1 MLLFVYFENSS
12 SVYYIVVIFA
22 PYQILILC
30 RPHHNENAHYSR
42 TFRNRPH
49 KMPRVSVRLRK
60 VVAYE
65 SCIVGGLLRGEGPTH
80 LLLER
85 MYCIQFRG
93 YDICKRHVVSKS
105 PSHSCTMSTVVHTA
119 NTNIRPLY
127 QLENYST
134 VILKSDGGRFREV
147 VVVGSN
153 YKALTGKI
161 LVFWIS
167 GHFWGYPVTSPPMK
181 SPTRNIYLNTYR
193 KDKSLNSFTL
203 DLQWNLRR

>member
-1 MLLFVYFENSS
+1 
-12 SVYYIVVIFA
+12 
-22 PYQILILC
+22 
-30 RPHHNENAHYSR
+30 
-42 TFRNRPH
+42 
-49 KMPRVSVRLRK
+49 
-60 VVAYE
+60 
-65 SCIVGGLLRGEGPTH
+65 
-80 LLLER
+80 
-85 MYCIQFRG
+85 
-93 YDICKRHVVSKS
+93 
-105 PSHSCTMSTVVHTA
+105 MSTVVHTA

-127 QLENYST
+127 QMENYST

-181 SPTRNIYLNTYR
+181 SPTRNMYVNTYR